1 VIDTTAPQNLGRAV
15 PAGVAATIRDLMVG
29 SEQLTTGHGA
39 VPGVTIASKTGTAE
53 HGLDPKA
60 TPPHTFYVTFAPAA
74 HPVVAVAVLVENGG
88 HLGDAATGASVA
100 SPIGRDVIT
109 AALRQQHP

>member
-1 VIDTTAPQNLGRAV
+1 
-15 PAGVAATIRDLMVG
+15 VAFT
-29 SEQLTTGHGA
+29 
-39 VPGVTIASKTGTAE
+39 
-53 HGLDPKA
+53 
-60 TPPHTFYVTFAPAA
+60 PAA